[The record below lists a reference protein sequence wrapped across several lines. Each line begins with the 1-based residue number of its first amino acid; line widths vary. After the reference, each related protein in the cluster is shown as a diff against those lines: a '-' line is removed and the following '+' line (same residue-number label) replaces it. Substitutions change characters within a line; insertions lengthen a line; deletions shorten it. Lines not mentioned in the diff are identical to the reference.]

1 MTDESRHKIGGQI
14 PVKFTGVAKL
24 SANKGQSESLG
35 SDSLR
40 NLRET
45 EYISS
50 NHCTGMIGVRSL
62 LLYVVVRTLSINHK
76 CLLISW
82 LPGTGRYTLLYFST
96 SNSVPLKYSNRSCRF
111 VKGLS

>member
-1 MTDESRHKIGGQI
+1 MVETEMPDESRHKIGGQEV

-62 LLYVVVRTLSINHK
+62 LLYVVRTVSINA
-76 CLLISW
+76 
-82 LPGTGRYTLLYFST
+82 
-96 SNSVPLKYSNRSCRF
+96 
-111 VKGLS
+111 